1 MTERNEQH
9 GFDWRK
15 HTEHLW
21 TLLVLSGIFVA
32 FSLAP
37 GALAQDEID
46 TSIENAR
53 QSTVFVMQTFDE
65 GGAQAISCVG
75 SGTLVSDD
83 GLILTNAH
91 LAEPLGP
98 CQGEEIVIA
107 LPVRLDEPPVPTYL
121 ANVVAIDE
129 RLSLAVL
136 QIAGSLDGSLVD
148 PATLNLPFAPVGD
161 VNGLQPGSS
170 VTAVGYP
177 DIGTTPVNTESRILT
192 STISETSGSRF
203 AWVRMDSAIG
213 GVMTGGGIYDGEGNL
228 VGVPTGAPATS
239 GDIPGPSCLSIQD
252 TTGDGAIDASDS
264 CVPVAPEVLAVRPI
278 SYAAPLIEAA
288 REQVELTQSEGNLL
302 PDPSDAPYVERLFI
316 SAQITDH
323 GLPTEIITQAPDST
337 SSLFVF
343 FDFHNMRHGT
353 PYELRVSRDGL
364 DMPQMSAGPLP
375 WGGAYDGLWYIGTE
389 NVIWQ
394 PGQYDFTLLI
404 NGEAA
409 ASTSI
414 PVGGSADGTRITDPV
429 FTAHNSGSQVGSAG
443 VVFPQEIEEIRATFD
458 YTGIR
463 DGAAFREVWYLDG
476 SVVSDFT
483 RLWEGD
489 PSGRTSVSATN
500 LSGLPIGTY
509 RVEIYINDIMRMTG
523 DVTLAGSRD
532 VQTGQPQAFNNYR
545 FFSDITRDGT
555 PLGAEGPILPLGVT
569 KLLLFTNWDFIPL
582 GTEWTYRWYLDG
594 RLIGSQTR
602 YWENGGVGENLWLQL
617 ASDDPLPEGEYAV
630 DVLVSNTPMFSA
642 SVAVGSGTQPVSGQ
656 IAEVNEVFISGQV
669 LDALTGEGVPGA
681 LVFVLDVRFESA
693 QFLYDESQIL
703 TQAITDREGNFTL
716 PRGLERS
723 NYYTV
728 YAFADG
734 YITVLEDFFIVSSEQ
749 PSPSTIEIRMNQP

>member
-1 MTERNEQH
+1 MMKFTKKH
-9 GFDWRK
+9 ASDWRWRA
-15 HTEHLW
+15 EYLW
-21 TLLVLSGIFVA
+21 TLLLLAGVFMA

-37 GALAQDEID
+37 GALAQDEVD
-46 TSIENAR
+46 AAIENAQ

-83 GLILTNAH
+83 GMILTNAH

-98 CQGEEIVIA
+98 CRGEEIVIA
-107 LPVRLDEPPVPTYL
+107 LPVRLDEPPVPTYI
-121 ANVVAIDE
+121 ANVVALDE

-136 QIAGSLDGSLVD
+136 QITGSLDGSLVD

-161 VNGLQPGSS
+161 VSGLQLGTS
-170 VTAVGYP
+170 VTVVGYP
-177 DIGTTPVNTESRILT
+177 DIGTTPVSTEPRILT

-203 AWVRMDSAIG
+203 AWIRMDSTIG
-213 GVMTGGGIYDGEGNL
+213 GVMSGGGIYDAEGRL

-252 TTGDGAIDASDS
+252 TTSDGAIDASDS
-264 CVPVAPEVLAVRPI
+264 CVPVASELLAVRPI

-288 REQVELTQSEGNLL
+288 RAQVKLTHSEGNLL
-302 PDPSDAPYVERLFI
+302 PEPSDLPYVERLFI
-316 SAQITDH
+316 STQITDH
-323 GLPTEIITQAPDST
+323 GMPTEIITQAPDNT

-343 FDFHNMRHGT
+343 FDYHNMRHGT

-375 WGGAYDGLWYIGTE
+375 WGGAYDGMWYIGTE

-414 PVGGSADGTRITDPV
+414 AIGGEPDGTRIADPV
-429 FTAHNSGSQVGSAG
+429 FTAHNEGNQIGSAS
-443 VVFPQEIEEIRATFD
+443 VLFPQEIEEIRATFD
-458 YTGIR
+458 YTGINE
-463 DGAAFREVWYLDG
+463 GATFREVWYLDG

-483 RLWEGD
+483 RLWEGVT
-489 PSGRTSVSATN
+489 SGRTSVSATN
-500 LSGLPIGTY
+500 LSGLPIGAY
-509 RVEIYINDIMRMTG
+509 RVEVYINDILRMTG

-532 VQTGQPQAFNNYR
+532 VQTGKPTVFNNYR
-545 FFSDITRDGT
+545 FFSDSTRDGT
-555 PLGAEGPILPLGVT
+555 PSGAEGPILPLGVT
-569 KLLLFTNWDFIPL
+569 KLLLFTNWDFVPL
-582 GTEWTYRWYLDG
+582 GTEWAYRWYLDG

-602 YWENGGVGENLWLQL
+602 YWDSGGVGENLWLEL
-617 ASDDPLPEGEYAV
+617 ASNDALPEGEYAV
-630 DVLVSNTPMFSA
+630 DVLVNNTPMFSA
-642 SVAVGSGTQPVSGQ
+642 SVAVGSGTRPVSGQ
-656 IAEVNEVFISGQV
+656 VAEANEVFISGQV
-669 LDALTGEGVPGA
+669 VDALTDEGISGV

-734 YITVLEDFFIVSSEQ
+734 YITVLEDFFIVSSDQ
-749 PSPSTIEIRMNQP
+749 PNPSTIEIRMNQP